1 LQLTCSGVSDVN
13 KGGET
18 LNKEEKTRI
27 VSELQ
32 GKFEK
37 AKGVVF
43 TDYRGLNVEEI
54 TGLRNNLRESA
65 LEYRVIKNT
74 LAKIAAEGTPVAVA
88 KDILS
93 GPIGIAVGYD
103 DPVLLAKKVLDF
115 IKKNKKLEVRGG
127 VIEGG
132 VCTPEQIKTISE
144 LPSREIQLSM
154 LVGAMQSPLSKMASA
169 LNATLSRFIFA
180 LEALKD
186 KKNNN

>member
-1 LQLTCSGVSDVN
+1 MQLNCSEVSGVN
-13 KGGET
+13 KGGEI
-18 LNKEEKTRI
+18 LNKEEKIRV

-32 GKFEK
+32 GKFQK

-54 TGLRNNLRESA
+54 TGLRNNLRESS

-74 LAKIAAEGTPVAVA
+74 LARIAAEGTPVDAA

-103 DPVLLAKKVLDF
+103 DPVLLAKKVLEF
-115 IKKNKKLEVRGG
+115 SKKNGKLEVKGG
-127 VIEGG
+127 IIEGS
-132 VCTPEQIKTISE
+132 VCTPEQIRTISE

-154 LVGAMQSPLSKMASA
+154 LVGAMQSPLSKMASS
-169 LNATLSRFIFA
+169 LNATLSKVIYAF
-180 LEALKD
+180 EALKD
-186 KKNNN
+186 KKS